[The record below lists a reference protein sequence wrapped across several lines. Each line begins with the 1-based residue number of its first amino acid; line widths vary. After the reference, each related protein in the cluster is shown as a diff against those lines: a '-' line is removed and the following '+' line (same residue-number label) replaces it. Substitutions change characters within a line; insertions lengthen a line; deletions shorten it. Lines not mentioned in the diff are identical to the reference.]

1 MKRYYKGIQEL
12 GLSIESQKILFKD
25 LQREK
30 EAELTNSKKNWANF
44 VLSVSII
51 CILIL
56 GYVFLH
62 IQQR

>member
-30 EAELTNSKKNWANF
+30 EAELTNSEKN
-44 VLSVSII
+44 
-51 CILIL
+51 
-56 GYVFLH
+56 
-62 IQQR
+62 